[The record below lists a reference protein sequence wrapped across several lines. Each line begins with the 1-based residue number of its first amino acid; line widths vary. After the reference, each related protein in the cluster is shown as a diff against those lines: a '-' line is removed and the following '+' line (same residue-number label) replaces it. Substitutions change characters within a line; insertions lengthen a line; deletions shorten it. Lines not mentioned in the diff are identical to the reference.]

1 MEPLTREQEINA
13 YNSYMQKNGIQ
24 RELSREEK
32 VEALNGAIGGT
43 KEATQASAGIDL
55 MGALSKVA
63 GGAWDTFKDTNVLP
77 LKDFKGNTI
86 KYKDVPGI
94 IGDASGQLSRFA
106 KGLWSPTE
114 SETYKGLS
122 QAYDV
127 AKADPVNFAMQA
139 PVALAKG
146 AYDELLLGG
155 IGTFK
160 KEPLTTLSL
169 VGKAPAVANKFFK
182 TLGKMGKTGGKTT
195 LSRLS
200 GVPEDLLSDIAG
212 QRRLGKNSVGNESF
226 NEGLKNTT
234 MEEFAGKVQRIVSD
248 DLPDVASD
256 NWDKAFKGL
265 SAPKDGIDTKRVWDD
280 LGSVLSGQRIK
291 VGKDG
296 FDFSRSDFRAR
307 PDLQNKITQ
316 MVLTL
321 DDMDGKDVRDIHS
334 ALKAAY
340 RIVDTIP
347 IDDRASRR
355 ALGEI
360 WGHYRDAV
368 GNQIPGFNAMQKD
381 FSMAQKALDGFRS
394 QLFGNNKQGKL
405 SNLSDIGAINKNIV
419 AALDHMWSNNA
430 NRTVQRDFAD
440 KLTKEIKTVLG
451 EDVDIK
457 RVAGGLRVASGD
469 RARFG
474 NQMDVLIASGGG
486 IMAGITGDVT
496 TAIGPIFLSLL
507 SSATVQN
514 PKVAAGIARTLGAS
528 EEIADKIA
536 SNVNKIKKAVEA
548 KGLSVEGLSAGAALT
563 FLAGG
568 DIDNEP
574 TEKKPTMTQ
583 LLSRAQQ
590 ERSRA
595 NQPAQ

>member
-1 MEPLTREQEINA
+1 MPTPEQYAKMLNDSGVKPDMSPTEIANRLNTAQVKPQEPVQA
-13 YNSYMQKNGIQ
+13 
-24 RELSREEK
+24 
-32 VEALNGAIGGT
+32 GA
-43 KEATQASAGIDL
+43 SIDL
-55 MGALSKVA
+55 MGALGKVA
-63 GGAWDTFKDTNVLP
+63 SGAWETLKDTNVLP
-77 LKDFKGNTI
+77 LKDFKGNTL
-86 KYKDVPGI
+86 KFGDLDDVVAGAGGEI
-94 IGDASGQLSRFA
+94 ADVA
-106 KGLWSPTE
+106 KGIWSPTE

-127 AKADPVNFAMQA
+127 AKADPANFAMQA

-146 AYDELLLGG
+146 AYDDLLLGG
-155 IGTFK
+155 IGTAK
-160 KEPLTTLSL
+160 QAPLSTFSL
-169 VGKAPAVANKFFK
+169 GGKAPATVNKMLK
-182 TLGKMGKTGGKTT
+182 TLAKGAKTGGKKT

-212 QRRLGKNSVGNESF
+212 QRRLGKDSEGNQSF

-234 MEEFAGKVQRIVSD
+234 MEEFASKVQRVVSD

-256 NWDKAFKGL
+256 NWSKAFKTL

-280 LGSVLSGQRIK
+280 LGEVLSGQRIR

-296 FDFSRSDFRAR
+296 FDFSRSDLRAR

-334 ALKAAY
+334 ALMSARK
-340 RIVDTIP
+340 IVDTLP

-368 GNQIPGFNAMQKD
+368 GKQIPGFNAMQKD
-381 FSMAQKALDGFRS
+381 YSMAQKALEGFRS
-394 QLFGNNKQGKL
+394 QLFGNNNQGKL

-430 NRTVQRDFAD
+430 NRTVQREFAD

-457 RVAGGLRVASGD
+457 RVAGGLRVASGS
-469 RARFG
+469 RTGFG
-474 NQMDVLIASGGG
+474 TTLDVLLGSGG
-486 IMAGITGDVT
+486 IYASIQGDFT
-496 TAIGPIFLSLL
+496 TAAGSALAAII
-507 SSATVQN
+507 SSATIQN
-514 PKVAAGIARTLGAS
+514 PKVAARIAQTFGAS
-528 EEIADKIA
+528 EEVADKI
-536 SNVNKIKKAVEA
+536 SDNIKTLKKAVEA

-568 DIDNEP
+568 DIDSEP
-574 TEKKPTMTQ
+574 TEEKPTMTQ

-595 NQPAQ
+595 NQPVQ